1 MHLLWNRDLKL
12 KLMIH
17 LCKST
22 SPNSFELTLIYSF
35 LDSGVARSP
44 KRRNIVPLVFICL

>member
-1 MHLLWNRDLKL
+1 
-12 KLMIH
+12 MIH

-22 SPNSFELTLIYSF
+22 GLNSFELALIYSF

-44 KRRNIVPLVFICL
+44 KHCTVSFYLLVNH